1 MSSSM
6 NKQPNLGRGTG
17 LAVSPRRRVAA
28 SACVQLV
35 VILMALL
42 VTRPAY
48 ALRIRDAVR
57 MENEVPNE
65 LIGMGIVVGLKG
77 TGDGGDFMP
86 TMRPLKEMMKR
97 FDDPVALEKELKNAN
112 NVAMVTLSMPIPA
125 QGVHAGERLDVK
137 VSALA
142 AKSLKGGR
150 LFIVPMIAP
159 RNDVKMIL
167 ASASGDL
174 TLDDES
180 HPTEAT
186 ITSGG
191 VMIEDVLPDPV
202 KGNSFTLILH
212 PKSASREMATAIA
225 DQINEDA
232 SAQTGGK
239 AIAVA
244 VDATSVDVAIPQ
256 AEQANP
262 TPFIARVMTLPLPTL
277 PDPAR
282 VTIDMKSKTIVFS
295 DEVEVA
301 PTMISQGSLTITV
314 GQPVNPPGTRV
325 PFVAIDP
332 HGTGNAKLRDLQN
345 AFNLLKVSADDRI
358 AIVKELYRANA
369 LKAELVIN

>member
-1 MSSSM
+1 MT
-6 NKQPNLGRGTG
+6 NNLDMRKKNSVCGAIAGSFALKASVFF
-17 LAVSPRRRVAA
+17 LAF
-28 SACVQLV
+28 LV
-35 VILMALL
+35 LAQN
-42 VTRPAY
+42 AF

-77 TGDGGDFMP
+77 TGDGGDFLP

-97 FDDPVALEKELKNAN
+97 FDDPVVLEKELKNAN
-112 NVAMVTLSMPIPA
+112 NVAMVTLSMPIPP
-125 QGVHAGERLDVK
+125 QGVHAGERLDVR

-142 AKSLKGGR
+142 AKSLRGGR
-150 LFIVPMIAP
+150 LFIVPLLAP

-174 TLDDES
+174 ILDDES

-186 ITSGG
+186 ITNGG
-191 VMIEDVLPDPV
+191 VMIEDVLPERV
-202 KGNSFTLILH
+202 KDNNFTLILH
-212 PKSASREMATAIA
+212 PKVATRELATAIA

-232 SAQTGGK
+232 SPQTGGK
-239 AIAVA
+239 AIAYA
-244 VDATSVDVAIPQ
+244 VDATSVQVMIPPE
-256 AEQANP
+256 EQSHP
-262 TPFIARVMTLPLPTL
+262 TPFIARVMTLTLPTL

-314 GQPVNPPGTRV
+314 GQQPNPPGSRV

-332 HGTGNAKLRDLQN
+332 HGTANAKLRDLQN

-369 LKAELVIN
+369 LKAELIVN